1 MSGHPASIGTGIV
14 EVTAG
19 TPAPAVGPAPGDLI
33 VSLGG
38 HAVTSAAGL
47 RSAIDAIMADTA
59 ATCSSRCAA
68 PTRSARCAPSPPGSR
83 CWTRRRGRC
92 DALTAKGLPQRAGAA
107 APWRPVAGPRRLPAD
122 RPGGSGGRADLL
134 DVVLP
139 PAAEGVTATLL
150 ADGAAARRRHYI
162 TSATASVRI
171 WAGRCSPLPP
181 GSDQLVPLPR
191 CAPNRWHRCD
201 TWAPESTG

>member
-1 MSGHPASIGTGIV
+1 VSGHPASIGTGIV

-19 TPAPAVGPAPGDLI
+19 TPAPAVGLALGDLI

-68 PTRSARCAPSPPGSR
+68 PIRSARCAPSPPGSR

-92 DALTAKGLPQRAGAA
+92 DALTAEGLA
-107 APWRPVAGPRRLPAD
+107 VRLPDAGTRSTAQCCQIAYD
-122 RPGGSGGRADLL
+122 LRRWGVSSRAD
-134 DVVLP
+134 
-139 PAAEGVTATLL
+139 A
-150 ADGAAARRRHYI
+150 
-162 TSATASVRI
+162 
-171 WAGRCSPLPP
+171 P
-181 GSDQLVPLPR
+181 G
-191 CAPNRWHRCD
+191 
-201 TWAPESTG
+201 